1 MPKDRLGALRAAQ
14 SGDDDMGGD
23 NVTVSMEESKMD
35 DFFQEVEEIRDNI
48 DRIQGCVEEVKRK
61 HSAILSAPQT
71 DEKMK
76 QELEDSMSNIKKTAN
91 KVRAKLKVIE
101 GQIEQDEQV
110 NKASAELRMKKTQH
124 STLSRKF
131 VEVMTEYNRT
141 QTDYRERCKS
151 RIQRQLEITGR
162 TTTNEELED
171 MLEQG
176 NPAVFT
182 QGIIMDTAAAK
193 QTLADIEARH
203 ADIIK
208 LETSIKE
215 LHDMFMDMAMLV
227 ESQGEMIDRI
237 EYHVEHAVDYVQTA
251 TQDTKKALK
260 YQSKARRMSSE
271 DEASVIVHL
280 ADPDSQQSNHTF
292 SKLFHNFPRQLNIS
306 NWISIKSLQNP
317 VTFATACVQR
327 LTTAMLHSTN

>member
-1 MPKDRLGALRAAQ
+1 MTKDRLAALKAAQ
-14 SGDDDMGGD
+14 SDDDDVGPD
-23 NVTVSMEESKMD
+23 DVAVTVEGGFMD
-35 DFFQEVEEIRDNI
+35 EFFAEVEEIREMI
-48 DRIQGCVEEVKRK
+48 DKIQANVEEVKKK

-71 DEKMK
+71 DEKVK
-76 QELEDSMSNIKKTAN
+76 QELEDLMADIKKTAN

-101 GQIEQDEQV
+101 QAVEQEEQS
-110 NKASAELRMKKTQH
+110 NKSSADLRIRKTQH

-141 QTDYRERCKS
+141 QTDYRERCKG

-162 TTTNEELED
+162 TTTNEELEE

-182 QGIIMDTAAAK
+182 QGIIMETQQAK

-208 LETSIKE
+208 LENSIRE

-227 ESQGEMIDRI
+227 ENQGEMIDRI

-260 YQSKARRMSSE
+260 YQSKARRVSHTV
-271 DEASVIVHL
+271 VILDLCALEYTANLIYSLPTSHL
-280 ADPDSQQSNHTF
+280 Y
-292 SKLFHNFPRQLNIS
+292 
-306 NWISIKSLQNP
+306 
-317 VTFATACVQR
+317 
-327 LTTAMLHSTN
+327 

>member
-1 MPKDRLGALRAAQ
+1 
-14 SGDDDMGGD
+14 
-23 NVTVSMEESKMD
+23 
-35 DFFQEVEEIRDNI
+35 VEEIRENI
-48 DRIQGCVEEVKRK
+48 DKIQNNVEEVKIK

-76 QELEDSMSNIKKTAN
+76 QELEDLMSDVKKTAN
-91 KVRAKLKVIE
+91 RVRAKLKVIE
-101 GQIEQDEQV
+101 QNIESEEAV
-110 NKASAELRMKKTQH
+110 NKASADLRIRKTQH

-141 QTDYRERCKS
+141 QTDYRERCKG
-151 RIQRQLEITGR
+151 RIMRQLEITGR

-176 NPAVFT
+176 NSAVFT
-182 QGIIMDTAAAK
+182 QGIIMDTAQAK

-208 LETSIKE
+208 LESSIKE
-215 LHDMFMDMAMLV
+215 LHDMFIDMAMLV

-260 YQSKARRMSSE
+260 YQSKARRKKLILI
-271 DEASVIVHL
+271 AVLALVLLIIVIVI
-280 ADPDSQQSNHTF
+280 ATS
-292 SKLFHNFPRQLNIS
+292 IS
-306 NWISIKSLQNP
+306 NQVSS
-317 VTFATACVQR
+317 
-327 LTTAMLHSTN
+327 